1 MTQSPPIVRLAL
13 QLPREGFS
21 TRDVAR
27 AGAVWRALQHVA
39 LEGSAACSWPSKR
52 YRANGSA
59 FVVRQMTVLHDGEAR
74 FGEEIGV
81 ETWISD
87 FRKGLLIDRQ
97 IHMSRPDG
105 AWIRAHQQ
113 WAHVGIGMKAM
124 RAPAEL
130 EADFPI
136 VRDRAPQ
143 AELPAYDK
151 VEGAPTHTFT
161 FTCWRTWMDANQHA
175 NHPVYVDWVDE
186 AWARVVH
193 GAGLDDEA
201 LQPVAEWVKY
211 RRGVQANDV
220 VGVSSRRV
228 GRTDA
233 GDVVVRHDVRGAEGE
248 VFAEAV
254 TVRRMADGST
264 EALHL
269 L

>member
-1 MTQSPPIVRLAL
+1 MTQSPPIVRLSL

-39 LEGSAACSWPSKR
+39 LEGSAACKWPARR

-59 FVVRQMTVLHDGEAR
+59 FVVRQMTVLHDAESRYGD
-74 FGEEIGV
+74 EIDV

-97 IHMSRPDG
+97 IRMTHAGTS
-105 AWIRAHQQ
+105 WIRAHQQ

-124 RAPAEL
+124 RAPVEL

-136 VRDRAPQ
+136 VRDYAVQ
-143 AELPAYDK
+143 AQLPAYEK
-151 VEGAPTHTFT
+151 VQGATVHEFR

-186 AWARVVH
+186 AWARVVNS
-193 GAGLDDEA
+193 AGLDDEA

-211 RRGVQANDV
+211 RRGVQANEEV
-220 VGVSSRRV
+220 VVSSRRV

-233 GDVVVRHDVRGAEGE
+233 GDVVVRHDVRGSAGE
-248 VFAEAV
+248 LYAEAV